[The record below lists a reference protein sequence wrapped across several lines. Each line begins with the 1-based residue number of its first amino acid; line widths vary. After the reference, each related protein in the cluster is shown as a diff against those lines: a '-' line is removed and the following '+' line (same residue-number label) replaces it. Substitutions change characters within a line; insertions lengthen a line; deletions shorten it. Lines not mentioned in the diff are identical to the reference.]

1 MLKYRG
7 RDRVI
12 RLKLTTWIIPAAM
25 LLGLSA
31 CNPTDEKPEAEK
43 ETEET
48 TPVSQ
53 EPVVEEVEEVVEEET
68 VIPVPE
74 SLYELNEANWTF
86 QPIEDANSKAVLLTI
101 DDAPEK
107 YAVEMAKTLKELNA
121 PAIFFVNGHFIDTD
135 EEKANLKSIYDMGFA
150 IGNHTQTHVNL
161 KDSSEEQQKEEILQ
175 VNEIVEAVIG
185 EKPKFFRAPFGV
197 NTDFSKA
204 LVQQEGM
211 LLMNWTYG
219 YDWEK
224 KYRDVASLTDIMVNT
239 EYLTDGANLLMH
251 DRAWTAEALQGI
263 VEGLRANGYDLIDP
277 KTIKG
282 IQ

>member
-1 MLKYRG
+1 MIILKH
-7 RDRVI
+7 
-12 RLKLTTWIIPAAM
+12 TTWMISAVM

-31 CNPTDEKPEAEK
+31 CSDGDEKPKTVKESNEA
-43 ETEET
+43 T
-48 TPVSQ
+48 TVSQ
-53 EPVVEEVEEVVEEET
+53 EPVVEEVEEVVEEEV
-68 VIPVPE
+68 VIQETE

-86 QPIEDANSKAVLLTI
+86 KPIEDANPKAVLLTI

-121 PAIFFVNGHFIDTD
+121 PAIFFVNGHFLDTD
-135 EEKANLKSIYDMGFA
+135 DEKNNLKAIYDMGFS

-161 KDSSEEQQKEEILQ
+161 KESSEEQQKEEIIK
-175 VNEIVEAVIG
+175 VNETVEAVIG

-197 NTDFSKA
+197 NTDFSKS
-204 LVQQEGM
+204 LVKQEGM

-224 KYRDVASLTDIMVNT
+224 QYRDAASLTDIMVNT

-251 DRAWTAEALQGI
+251 DREWTAQALRGI

>member
-1 MLKYRG
+1 MIILKY
-7 RDRVI
+7 
-12 RLKLTTWIIPAAM
+12 TTWVISAVM

-31 CNPTDEKPEAEK
+31 CSDGDEKPKAVK
-43 ETEET
+43 ESNET
-48 TPVSQ
+48 TTVSQ
-53 EPVVEEVEEVVEEET
+53 EPVVEEVEEEVEKEEVMIQET
-68 VIPVPE
+68 E
-74 SLYELNEANWTF
+74 TLYELNEANWTF
-86 QPIEDANSKAVLLTI
+86 KPIQDANPKAVLLTI

-121 PAIFFVNGHFIDTD
+121 PAIFFVNGHFLDTED
-135 EEKANLKSIYDMGFA
+135 EKNNLKSIYDMGFS

-161 KDSSEEQQKEEILQ
+161 KESSEEQQQEEILK
-175 VNEIVEAVIG
+175 VNETVEAVIG

-197 NTDFSKA
+197 NTDFSKS
-204 LVQQEGM
+204 LVKQEGM

-224 KYRDVASLTDIMVNT
+224 QYRDAASLTDIMVNT

-251 DRAWTAEALQGI
+251 DREWTAQALRGI
-263 VEGLRANGYDLIDP
+263 VEGLRVNGYDLIDP

>member
-1 MLKYRG
+1 MISA
-7 RDRVI
+7 V
-12 RLKLTTWIIPAAM
+12 M

-31 CNPTDEKPEAEK
+31 CSDGDEKPKTVK
-43 ETEET
+43 ESNET
-48 TPVSQ
+48 TTVSQ
-53 EPVVEEVEEVVEEET
+53 EPVVEEVEEVVEEEV
-68 VIPVPE
+68 VIQETE

-86 QPIEDANSKAVLLTI
+86 KPIEDANPKAVLLTI

-121 PAIFFVNGHFIDTD
+121 PAIFFVNGHFLDTD
-135 EEKANLKSIYDMGFA
+135 DEKNNLKAIYDMGFS

-161 KDSSEEQQKEEILQ
+161 KESSEEQQKEEIIK
-175 VNEIVEAVIG
+175 VNETVEAVIG

-197 NTDFSKA
+197 NTDFSKS
-204 LVQQEGM
+204 LVKQEGM

-224 KYRDVASLTDIMVNT
+224 QYRDAASLTDIMVNT

-251 DRAWTAEALQGI
+251 DREWTAQALRGI

>member
-1 MLKYRG
+1 M
-7 RDRVI
+7 I
-12 RLKLTTWIIPAAM
+12 ILKLTTWIIPAIM

-31 CNPTDEKPEAEK
+31 CGIADEKLEVGK

-53 EPVVEEVEEVVEEET
+53 EPVVEEMNEDEVVEEE
-68 VIPVPE
+68 VAIKEPE

-86 QPIEDANSKAVLLTI
+86 QPIGAANPKAVLLTI

-135 EEKANLKSIYDMGFA
+135 EEKANLKAIYDMGFS
-150 IGNHTQTHVNL
+150 IGNHTQTHANL
-161 KDSSEEQQKEEILQ
+161 KESSEDQQKEEIIK
-175 VNEIVEAVIG
+175 VNETVEAVIG

-197 NTDFSKA
+197 NTDFSRS
-204 LVQQEGM
+204 LVLQEGM

-224 KYRDVASLTDIMVNT
+224 QYRTAESLTDIMVNT

-251 DRAWTAEALQGI
+251 DREWTAEALQGI
-263 VEGLRANGYDLIDP
+263 VEGLRAKGYDLIDP

>member
-1 MLKYRG
+1 MIILKH
-7 RDRVI
+7 
-12 RLKLTTWIIPAAM
+12 TTWMISAVM

-31 CNPTDEKPEAEK
+31 CSDGDEKPKTVK
-43 ETEET
+43 ESNET
-48 TPVSQ
+48 TTVSQ
-53 EPVVEEVEEVVEEET
+53 EPVVEEVEEVVEEEV
-68 VIPVPE
+68 VIQETE

-86 QPIEDANSKAVLLTI
+86 KPIEDANPKAVLLTI

-121 PAIFFVNGHFIDTD
+121 PAIFFVNGHFLDTD
-135 EEKANLKSIYDMGFA
+135 DEKNNLKAIYDMGFS

-161 KDSSEEQQKEEILQ
+161 KESSEVQQKEEILK
-175 VNEIVEAVIG
+175 VNETVEAVIG

-197 NTDFSKA
+197 NTDFSKS
-204 LVQQEGM
+204 LVKQEGM

-224 KYRDVASLTDIMVNT
+224 QYRDAASLTDIMVNT

-251 DRAWTAEALQGI
+251 DREWTAQALRGI

>member
-1 MLKYRG
+1 MIILKY
-7 RDRVI
+7 
-12 RLKLTTWIIPAAM
+12 TTWVISAVM

-31 CNPTDEKPEAEK
+31 CSDGDEKPKAVK
-43 ETEET
+43 ESNET
-48 TPVSQ
+48 TTVSQ
-53 EPVVEEVEEVVEEET
+53 EPVVEEVEEVVEKEEV
-68 VIPVPE
+68 VIQE
-74 SLYELNEANWTF
+74 TETLYELNEANWTF
-86 QPIEDANSKAVLLTI
+86 KPIQDANPKAVLLTI

-121 PAIFFVNGHFIDTD
+121 PAIFFVNGHFLDTED
-135 EEKANLKSIYDMGFA
+135 EKNNLKSIYDMGFS

-161 KDSSEEQQKEEILQ
+161 KESSEEQQKEEILK
-175 VNEIVEAVIG
+175 VNETVEAVIG

-197 NTDFSKA
+197 NTDFSKS
-204 LVQQEGM
+204 LVKQEGM

-224 KYRDVASLTDIMVNT
+224 QYRDAASLTDIMVNT

-251 DRAWTAEALQGI
+251 DREWTAQALRGI